1 MSAQIQSTR
10 SGLDFQGDVWTRSSV
25 SCWEFLEATKV
36 HWSSGWRN
44 SDHGSLSSSCTTNEQ
59 VEVGQAGSTGRCRQ
73 TVTSQPTPL
82 SSLLSLPTSA
92 LYGSNTASL
101 SQQTS
106 PATIGTMK
114 LYQYKYQHFN
124 SQTFHFILLY
134 ISLLFPPLAL
144 GCKYC

>member
-82 SSLLSLPTSA
+82 SSPLSPYQCTVWIKHGQSEPTNFPRHHWN
-92 LYGSNTASL
+92 YEVIPIQIPTFQQSN
-101 SQQTS
+101 
-106 PATIGTMK
+106 
-114 LYQYKYQHFN
+114 
-124 SQTFHFILLY
+124 
-134 ISLLFPPLAL
+134 ISLHSPVHQPSVPTTRTGL
-144 GCKYC
+144 